1 MSIALEV
8 TLIAV
13 LAALAVGLVP
23 LLFQLRK
30 TARHLDAFLLSSQ
43 KDLSR
48 IAKDLDS
55 GARPRAVCARDRV
68 PSRASPPRLENR
80 LVHHST

>member
-13 LAALAVGLVP
+13 LITLAVGLVP
-23 LLFQLRK
+23 LLFQLRR
-30 TARHLDAFLLSSQ
+30 TASHLDAFLLSS
-43 KDLSR
+43 KTDLSK
-48 IAKDLDS
+48 ITGGLDKRV
-55 GARPRAVCARDRV
+55 GPPAVCARDRV
-68 PSRASPPRLENR
+68 PSRASPPHLENR